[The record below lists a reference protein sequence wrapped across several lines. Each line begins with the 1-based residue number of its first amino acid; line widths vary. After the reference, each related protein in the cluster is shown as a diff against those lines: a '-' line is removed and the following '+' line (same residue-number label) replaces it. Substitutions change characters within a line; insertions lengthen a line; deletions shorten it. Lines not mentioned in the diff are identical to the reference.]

1 MLCFKTFLL
10 ICICV
15 YAFADHG
22 CQDAE
27 SIVDTQGGC
36 VAGLVTDSVRKFLG
50 IPFAE
55 PPVRPKKKPN

>member
-1 MLCFKTFLL
+1 MLRLKIFLV

-15 YAFADHG
+15 YTFADHN

-55 PPVRPKKKPN
+55 PPVSKKKKQD